1 MMIRKFFL
9 IFTVSLLLLISGALL
24 GLIFFYFFK
33 EESVFLINKFKLLQG
48 LFGIHEYREGMPTSY
63 VFLIIFFGNLIS
75 TGGYFALGYL
85 KALIPVSLISGFF
98 VIIFLLSGTIRHSMS
113 LPVEVIILSSTEM
126 FYRMM
131 ALSTGEYIQKNK
143 FKNKVTPVI
152 SFVVIFLI
160 FLTAVFY
167 ELFLIFH

>member
-1 MMIRKFFL
+1 MIKKFFL
-9 IFTVSLLLLISGALL
+9 IFIVSLLLLVSGALA

-48 LFGIHEYREGMPTSY
+48 LFGIHEYREGMSANY
-63 VFLIIFFGNLIS
+63 VFLVIFFGNLIS

-98 VIIFLLSGTIRHSMS
+98 IMVFLLSGIIRHKTS
-113 LPVEVIILSSTEM
+113 LPMEVIILSSTEM

-131 ALSTGEYIQKNK
+131 ALSIGEYIQKNK
-143 FKNKVTPVI
+143 FKNKATPIV
-152 SFVVIFLI
+152 SFVIIFLM
-160 FLTAVFY
+160 FLAAVFY
-167 ELFLIFH
+167 ESFLIFR